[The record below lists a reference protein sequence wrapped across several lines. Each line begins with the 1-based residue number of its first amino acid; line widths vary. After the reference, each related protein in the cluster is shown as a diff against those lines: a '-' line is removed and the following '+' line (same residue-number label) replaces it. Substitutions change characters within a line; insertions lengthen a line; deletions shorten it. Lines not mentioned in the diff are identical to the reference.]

1 MEYYKVH
8 GVGSGRV
15 GKVVEGGVRPL
26 ECPNDALCLKR
37 VAVFQALAF
46 FFVCFRKCFLD
57 IVLFFLK

>member
-37 VAVFQALAF
+37 VAVFQ
-46 FFVCFRKCFLD
+46 RWH
-57 IVLFFLK
+57 FFLFVLENVS